1 MGFAVKLV
9 VEELGSNQ
17 EPKRFKKLMA
27 VLAVV
32 NPPSLNTAIQTNVE
46 LLLVEIKA
54 LINSKS
60 VLTFRLDLEFFL
72 V

>member
-17 EPKRFKKLMA
+17 EPKRFMKPMA

-54 LINSKS
+54 LINSKF
-60 VLTFRLDLEFFL
+60 VLTISELG
-72 V
+72 